1 MKDKIQAI
9 SIKIDNLMGRNAQ
22 LSSEI
27 QNLKSENQ
35 KFQLLLEEKN
45 SKMEELNVQI
55 LEVKKQSTSNQ
66 GFDVE
71 NYKNKLN
78 GMMKEIDECIAILN
92 N

>member
-9 SIKIDNLMGRNAQ
+9 SIKIDNLIERNAQ

-35 KFQLLLEEKN
+35 KFQLLLDEKD
-45 SKMEELNVQI
+45 SKMEELNLLIVE
-55 LEVKKQSTSNQ
+55 LKKQNTSDQ

-78 GMMKEIDECIAILN
+78 GLMKEIDECIAILN